1 MDWKNRSAY
10 VFIKT
15 QKGKSQEVW
24 QRFKEWD
31 NVIGAWVVSG
41 EWDVIVWFDA
51 EDWDT
56 IHRCASSI
64 KEWNEVEHTS
74 SHMVYQGFKNG
85 HWWWEKPAGTWV
97 FLREDKLNE
106 ATNKIKNWD
115 WITSGASIPGDWD
128 YVAWVEGQNWDEVW
142 NHIGEIKT
150 EKWQS
155 SAQVPIKSWWN
166 ENWKNNWW

>member
-15 QKGKSQEVW
+15 QKGKSQEIW
-24 QRFKEWD
+24 EKFKDWD
-31 NVIGAWVVSG
+31 NVIGSWVVSG

-51 EDWDT
+51 QDWDT
-56 IHRCASSI
+56 IHRCAASI
-64 KEWNEVEHTS
+64 KDWSEGEHTS
-74 SHMVYQGFKNG
+74 SHMVYHGFKNG
-85 HWWWEKPAGTWV
+85 HWWWEKPAGTWI
-97 FLREDKLNE
+97 FLRGDKLNGGAE
-106 ATNKIKNWD
+106 KIKKWD

-128 YVAWVEGQNWDEVW
+128 YVAWVEGESWDEVW
-142 NHIGEIKT
+142 SHLSEIKT
-150 EKWQS
+150 EKWQA